1 MIRRVAEGMNGMS
14 WFQIFLTQDAKAY
27 RAGDVVFSQGD
38 PGTCMYVVADG
49 EVEVAVGGKA
59 VNVLRREAIFGE
71 LALIKHEARTA
82 TVTALTDCKLVEIG
96 EKRFLYLVHETP
108 NFALEVM
115 RVLADR
121 QRRHDPAS

>member
-1 MIRRVAEGMNGMS
+1 MS
-14 WFQIFLTQDAKAY
+14 WFQIFLSQDAKAY
-27 RAGDVVFSQGD
+27 RAGEVVFTQGD
-38 PGTCMYVVADG
+38 SGNCMYVVADG
-49 EVEVAVGGKA
+49 EVEIAVAGRP
-59 VNVLRREAIFGE
+59 VNVLGREAIFGE
-71 LALIKHEARTA
+71 LALIKHEPRSA